1 MARWTQCSSSR
12 TVNFIYE
19 PLTCCRFC
27 FILFLLSST
36 LLFHSNR
43 IILFYHVLLPPCT
56 KWKCR
61 IPTIRLPSSP
71 YGLSNETVRHCLVDL
86 FTSRE
91 HGSNVALVNGGYSRP
106 WLYSTMA
113 IFHCDC
119 DRLYA
124 RTVVRLVKYLA
135 TNCSDRKQTLTHFVT
150 FAGSLNKRR
159 FVLTKLLL
167 NNSSCLTVRGSDFEP
182 VTSTVRERRERL

>member
-1 MARWTQCSSSR
+1 MQWPDEHSALHLARLTSSTNHLPAVVSVLSCS
-12 TVNFIYE
+12 I
-19 PLTCCRFC
+19 
-27 FILFLLSST
+27 LLSPT

-113 IFHCDC
+113 IFDCDC

-150 FAGSLNKRR
+150 FAGSLNKR
-159 FVLTKLLL
+159 LLAL
-167 NNSSCLTVRGSDFEP
+167 CFN
-182 VTSTVRERRERL
+182 